1 MRIMR
6 PDREVAAATFCM
18 RKHGEPQHD
27 YELQQNVSPN
37 SALSQVG
44 LARDSLKPHPK
55 YAIIP
60 RTKTEHAL
68 KRAGAMGILCAFR
81 DLETKE
87 RVVIRMMRDAFGN
100 IVAARR
106 LLREVTI
113 LHQAQHENIIALRDI
128 VIKSK
133 HLEQVND
140 VYLVY
145 EMMDTSLHDL
155 LRKRRL
161 EDDYCRFFCYQLMR
175 GLKYLHSAGV
185 AHRNLKPSTLLVNLE
200 TLELRISGFFL
211 AQSVHSSGMRTEY
224 VAAKCYDA
232 PELLLSCGHCTTAV
246 DIWSAGCI
254 FLEMQSGQHIFPKAN
269 TNLHPLH
276 QISAIA
282 KVIGSPQHGSDL
294 NFLQEFALQ
303 DDVHKII
310 GGHPRLTLACQYS
323 GLSDLA
329 IDFAE
334 RLLDINP
341 TKRMTAVQA
350 LSHPYLANLRD
361 PSDEPKCYTE
371 LATGI
376 RDEGLSMAQ
385 IKTHVFQ
392 AASKY
397 WCKS

>member
-1 MRIMR
+1 MMIMR
-6 PDREVAAATFCM
+6 PDCEVAAATFRV
-18 RKHGEPQHD
+18 RKHGELQHD

-44 LARDSLKPHPK
+44 LARDSVKPHPK

-60 RTKTEHAL
+60 QAKTEHAL
-68 KRAGAMGILCAFR
+68 RKAGAMGILCAFR

-87 RVVIRMMRDAFGN
+87 RVIIRMMRDAFGN

-106 LLREVTI
+106 LLREFTI
-113 LHQAQHENIIALRDI
+113 LHQAQHENILALRDI

-155 LRKRRL
+155 LRNRRL

-211 AQSVHSSGMRTEY
+211 AQSMHSTGMRTEY
-224 VAAKCYDA
+224 VAANGYAA
-232 PELLLSCGHCTTAV
+232 PESLLSCGHCTTAV
-246 DIWSAGCI
+246 DMWSAGCI

-269 TNLHPLH
+269 TNLHPIH
-276 QISAIA
+276 Q
-282 KVIGSPQHGSDL
+282 
-294 NFLQEFALQ
+294 
-303 DDVHKII
+303 
-310 GGHPRLTLACQYS
+310 TLYHS
-323 GLSDLA
+323 NP

-341 TKRMTAVQA
+341 TKRMTAVQVHSAYLYFSRASYIPALA

-361 PSDEPKCYTE
+361 PSDEPKCYAE

-385 IKTHVFQ
+385 IKTQVFQ